1 MARYTTIMDPKQPN
15 LLMIIGLFYPFI
27 GGAERECQKLSKKL
41 QAQGCNVSVLTQY
54 QDGLPAHEVID
65 AIPVYRKIR
74 GWHLFEITYML
85 SVLIF
90 LFRHRR
96 QFDVICCFGLY
107 LFTAPAVLFGRIFG
121 KRVFFRLECAGE
133 FGDFK
138 SISQLKLGNFILR
151 CASWA
156 DGIIAISSEI
166 EQELMSNGFPAKKI
180 YRIPNSVDTS
190 LFCPCS
196 AVPNDAVPS
205 ISYVGRLSRQKGLD
219 TLVKAIKHLQ
229 GRLSLF
235 KVYIVG
241 DGEQKPMLQNMVCEY
256 GLEDKITF
264 TGAIPNVADYYQ
276 RSRIIVMPSYYEG
289 LPLVLLEAMAC
300 GVPVV
305 ASQVGGIL
313 DVLGPPVRPDP
324 EAEGYGIALRGILVE
339 PGNVHALASAL
350 YRLSTDQQLRERLS
364 HNALAH
370 IKEFYTLDQVIK
382 KYIELFTAQPGVPA
396 AHSAARTA

>member
-1 MARYTTIMDPKQPN
+1 
-15 LLMIIGLFYPFI
+15 MIIGLFYPAI
-27 GGAERECQKLSKKL
+27 GGAERECQKLSKKF
-41 QAQGCNVSVLTQY
+41 QEQGCNVSVLTQY
-54 QDGLPAHEVID
+54 REGLPAHEVID
-65 AIPVYRKIR
+65 ATPVYRKIR

-85 SVLIF
+85 SVLFF

-107 LFTAPAVLFGRIFG
+107 LFTAPAVLFSRIFG

-138 SISQLKLGNFILR
+138 SIAQLKLGNLILR

-166 EQELMSNGFPAKKI
+166 EQELMSNEFPARKI
-180 YRIPNSVDTS
+180 HRIPNCVDTS
-190 LFCPCS
+190 MFFPRS
-196 AVPNDAVPS
+196 AAQNDAAPI

-219 TLVKAIKHLQ
+219 TLVNAINHLQ

-235 KVYIVG
+235 KVFIVG
-241 DGEQKPMLQNMVCEY
+241 DGELKPMLQKKVREY

-264 TGAIPNVADYYQ
+264 TGAIPNVADYYSQ
-276 RSRIIVMPSYYEG
+276 SRIIVMPSYYEG

-300 GVPVV
+300 GIPVV
-305 ASQVGGIL
+305 ASPVGGIL
-313 DVLGPPVRPDP
+313 DVLGPPVNPVKTAAGYAI
-324 EAEGYGIALRGILVE
+324 AERGIFVE
-339 PGNVHALASAL
+339 PGNVDALAAAL
-350 YRLSTDQQLRERLS
+350 YLLSTDQLLRERLS

-396 AHSAARTA
+396 AHSATRTT

>member
-1 MARYTTIMDPKQPN
+1 
-15 LLMIIGLFYPFI
+15 MIIGLFYPFI

-41 QAQGCNVSVLTQY
+41 LEQGCNVTVLTQY
-54 QDGLPAHEVID
+54 REGLPAHELID

-107 LFTAPAVLFGRIFG
+107 LFTAPAVLFSRIFG

-138 SISQLKLGNFILR
+138 SISQLRLGNFILR

-156 DGIIAISSEI
+156 DGIIAISNEI
-166 EQELMSNGFPAKKI
+166 EQELMSNGFPANKI

-190 LFCPCS
+190 MFCSRTTVQNEATPI
-196 AVPNDAVPS
+196 
-205 ISYVGRLSRQKGLD
+205 ISYIGRLSRQKGLD
-219 TLVKAIKHLQ
+219 VLVKAIKNLQ
-229 GRLSLF
+229 EQLCGM
-235 KVYIVG
+235 KVFIVG
-241 DGEQKPMLQNMVCEY
+241 DGELKPMLQKMVCEY
-256 GLEDKITF
+256 GLEDIINF
-264 TGAIPNVADYYQ
+264 TGAVSNVTDYYQ
-276 RSRIIVMPSYYEG
+276 QSSIIVMPSYYEG

-305 ASQVGGIL
+305 ASRVGGIL
-313 DVLGPPVRPDP
+313 DVLGPPIQREP
-324 EAEGYGIALRGILVE
+324 EAQGYGITARGILVE
-339 PGNVHALASAL
+339 PGNEYALAAAL
-350 YRLSTDQQLRERLS
+350 YRLSTDQQLRESLS
-364 HNALAH
+364 RNALAH

-382 KYIELFTAQPGVPA
+382 KYSHLFTAHPGVQPA
-396 AHSAARTA
+396 RSEARTP